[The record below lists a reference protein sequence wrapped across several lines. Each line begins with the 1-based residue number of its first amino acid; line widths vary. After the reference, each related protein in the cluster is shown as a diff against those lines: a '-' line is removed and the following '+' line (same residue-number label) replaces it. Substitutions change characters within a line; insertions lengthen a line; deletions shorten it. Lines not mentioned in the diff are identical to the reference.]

1 MELLLIILIGLVMA
15 PTLYVAGLHDVPN
28 SIAIPVRTRALTPRL
43 AVRVAAV
50 FNSLGVLMALPLGIY
65 LFTWFDLPQMDPGLT
80 LAVILSTLLTV
91 LGWNLFTYFQGMPT
105 SLTHSLIAALLG
117 GSLAAVLATDVSVSE
132 ILALPWL
139 NPLLTLLLSPLVAFG
154 LAYLLVFLAVRIARG
169 EDPDDVNRVA
179 RGLQSVS
186 VGVTSLGTGLQQ
198 GQRFA
203 FLLIV
208 ALSAAGVADPA
219 SWMALAY
226 IAFALLIG
234 AGAWH
239 GGWRIGH
246 VLAHRLVAIDPLRGM
261 VATATTSA
269 LLFVGSL
276 GLALPL
282 STSLTA
288 ASAIIAAGSNQRF
301 ATLNW
306 RQMRRIAIFWAAT
319 PLVAAGAA
327 AILTT
332 CLVPLVQ
339 PS

>member
-1 MELLLIILIGLVMA
+1 MDILLISLIGLVMA

-28 SIAIPVRTRALTPRL
+28 SIAIPVRTRALTARL

-50 FNSLGVLMALPLGIY
+50 FNALGVLMALPLGIY
-65 LFTWFDLPQMDPGLT
+65 LFTWFDFPQMDSGMT
-80 LAVILSTLLTV
+80 LAVILAALITV

-105 SLTHSLIAALLG
+105 STTHALLAALLG
-117 GSLAAVLATDVSVSE
+117 GSVAAVLAADIDVDQV
-132 ILALPWL
+132 LALPWL
-139 NPLLTLLLSPLVAFG
+139 SPLLTLLVSPLVAFG
-154 LAYLLVFLAVRIARG
+154 VAYLMVFLAVRIARG
-169 EDPDDVNRVA
+169 EDPDDVNRIA
-179 RGLQSVS
+179 RGLQAVS

-203 FLLIV
+203 FLLIL
-208 ALSAAGVADPA
+208 AMGAAGVADPE
-219 SWMALAY
+219 SWMPVAY
-226 IAFALLIG
+226 VAFALLIG

-246 VLAHRLVAIDPLRGM
+246 VLAHRLVTIDPLRAM
-261 VATATTSA
+261 VATASTSG

-288 ASAIIAAGSNQRF
+288 SSAIIGAGSNQRF

-306 RQMRRIAIFWAAT
+306 RQLRRIVLFWAAT
-319 PLVAAGAA
+319 PVAAGTAA
-327 AILTT
+327 AALTL
-332 CLVPLVQ
+332 CLTLVV
-339 PS
+339 